1 MANQKEKEI
10 IDRMAQLGFNKYEA
24 KTYITLLEDS
34 EISAYEISK
43 QSGVP
48 QSKIYETVK
57 GLVEEGIIIAQGN
70 NPVHYS
76 PLPLKEF
83 ISRYRKKLEEN
94 LSTLEDELKD
104 FGQQPDIDYMW
115 HFQGEQSCLDKAKE
129 IIRDAEESLL
139 LEIWE
144 EELTGIKEELIFAVK
159 NNVSITTVFYGE
171 VTDLPG
177 EVFYHRL
184 EGLSESALEEGR
196 WLTVIA
202 DKKNCFFGSFGS
214 NETEAIWTQNK
225 AFMLMAKSF
234 ISHDIYISEINNEF
248 GDKLDNKFGPN
259 LRDLRRNFL

>member
-1 MANQKEKEI
+1 MANQKEKKI
-10 IDRMAQLGFNKYEA
+10 LDRMAQLGFNKYEA

-76 PLPLKEF
+76 PLPLQEF
-83 ISRYRKKLEEN
+83 ISRYRKKIEEN

-104 FGQQPDIDYMW
+104 LGKQPDIDYMW
-115 HFQGEQSCLDKAKE
+115 HFQGERSCLEKVKE
-129 IIRDAEESLL
+129 IIQEAKDSLL

-144 EELTGIKEELIFAVK
+144 EELTEIKEELISAAN

-171 VTDLPG
+171 SNNLPG

-184 EGLSESALEEGR
+184 EGLSQSASEEGR

-202 DKKNCFFGSFGS
+202 DKKNCFFGSFG
-214 NETEAIWTQNK
+214 NDETDAIWTQNK

-248 GDKLDNKFGPN
+248 GDKLDKKFGPN
-259 LRDLRRNFL
+259 LRDLRRNF

>member
-10 IDRMAQLGFNKYEA
+10 LDRMAQLGFNKYEA
-24 KTYITLLEDS
+24 KTYITLLEES
-34 EISAYEISK
+34 GISAYEISK

-57 GLVEEGIIIAQGN
+57 GLVEEGIIIAQGS

-104 FGQQPDIDYMW
+104 IGQQPDIDYMW

-129 IIRDAEESLL
+129 IIQDSEKSLL
-139 LEIWE
+139 MEIWE
-144 EELTGIKEELIFAVK
+144 EELEGIKDELINAEAR
-159 NNVSITTVFYGE
+159 NVSITTVFYGE
-171 VTDLPG
+171 STELPG

-184 EGLSESALEEGR
+184 EGLSQSATEEGR

-202 DKKNCFFGSFGS
+202 DKQNCFFGSFGS
-214 NETEAIWTQNK
+214 EETEAIWTQNK

-234 ISHDIYISEINNEF
+234 ISHDIYISEINKEL
-248 GDKLDNKFGPN
+248 GEELDKKFGPN
-259 LRDLRRNFL
+259 LSKLRRNF

>member
-1 MANQKEKEI
+1 MPNQKEKEI
-10 IDRMAQLGFNKYEA
+10 LDRMAQLGFNKYEA

-57 GLVEEGIIIAQGN
+57 GLVEEGIIIAQGS

-115 HFQGEQSCLDKAKE
+115 HFQGKQICLDKAKE
-129 IIRDAEESLL
+129 IIQEAEESLL
-139 LEIWE
+139 LEVWE
-144 EELTGIKEELIFAVK
+144 EELTGIKEELISAAR

-171 VTDLPG
+171 SIDLPG

-184 EGLSESALEEGR
+184 EGLSKSKSEEGR

-214 NETEAIWTQNK
+214 EETEAIWTQNK

-259 LRDLRRNFL
+259 LRDLRRNF